1 MNCLILVLQSYVMP
15 GQAGKIE
22 REKNLG
28 TILGSPGLPYL
39 VEKVCAPTSLF
50 LFSFMASI
58 YKSSE
63 DAKIIS

>member
-1 MNCLILVLQSYVMP
+1 MNCLILVLQSY
-15 GQAGKIE
+15 GQVGKIE

-28 TILGSPGLPYL
+28 TILGSPGRPYL
-39 VEKVCAPTSLF
+39 VEACAPISLF

-63 DAKIIS
+63 DVKIIS